1 MILTVTINPL
11 LEQRLTFN
19 NILFPGSNRNG
30 KLKLAAGGKGINVSR
45 QLNRFNIQ
53 NIALTFAGGTRGKLF
68 RNSINDEGINFS
80 LINTHS
86 ETRVCTVTIDS
97 SANNASYFFSE
108 NQLITKDETEKFIA
122 KMEKMIQNC
131 EMVIFSGS
139 SPCKET
145 DVIFPTGI
153 EIANKLDKISLCD
166 TYGNHLEDCYSASPR
181 IVHNNIEEVTNSL
194 NLVLRSEKDKI
205 KFLQSLYNKG
215 IKQVFFTDGE
225 NNYYA
230 SNFDFHY
237 KVRVP
242 KITGIDST
250 GSGDAFVAG
259 ITCGW
264 HNNLVFKDQ
273 VKLATALGAANAK
286 VFDVCNV
293 SFNDASKLAESVVI
307 HPVGKQIK
315 IIDDKPD

>member
-11 LEQRLTFN
+11 LEQRLTFEKT
-19 NILFPGSNRNG
+19 IFPGLNRNG

-45 QLNRFNIQ
+45 QLNRLNIQ
-53 NIALTFAGGTRGKLF
+53 NIALTFVGGTNGKLF
-68 RNSINDEGINFS
+68 RNSINDEGIDFS
-80 LINTHS
+80 LINTQS
-86 ETRVCTVTIDS
+86 ETRICSVIINS
-97 SANNASYFFSE
+97 SANKASYFFSE
-108 NQLITKDETEKFIA
+108 NQSITKDETEKFIA
-122 KMEKMIQNC
+122 KMEKMIRNC

-139 SPCKET
+139 SPCIET
-145 DVIFPTGI
+145 DIIFPAGI
-153 EIANKLDKISLCD
+153 ELANKLDKISICD
-166 TYGNHLEDCYSASPR
+166 TYGNHLEDCYSVSPR
-181 IVHNNIEEVTNSL
+181 IVHNNVEEVKISL
-194 NLVLRSEKDKI
+194 NVDLRSDKDKTNLL
-205 KFLQSLYNKG
+205 KSLYNKG
-215 IKQVFFTDGE
+215 IKQVFLTDGE

-250 GSGDAFVAG
+250 GSGDAFIAG
-259 ITCGW
+259 ITYGW

-286 VFDVCNV
+286 VFDVCNIP
-293 SFNDASKLAESVVI
+293 FGDTFKLVELVKI

-315 IIDDKPD
+315 IINDTPD